1 MSEKTKKKVL
11 YIVYT
16 LIVVLVMAL
25 LSWLGHFEAIRD
37 FLTRVESA
45 SFDNRQ
51 KVVAKYKKPNKDIK
65 VIALDDESYEY
76 IMDRYGSWP
85 VSRGLW
91 ADVLNGVEKAK
102 PNKIIMDLIFTKPT
116 NDTLGDTRLVETIKN
131 NKNIYISANFDN
143 TSQEV
148 RTPKKLDNKFKLNV
162 IGEKLKS
169 NDYIT
174 YSNVRFVMDELAK
187 STSKVGI
194 INVSRDED
202 GVIRNATPIFEYQD
216 KNYPNLTLLAAL
228 DILGKKQVMI
238 MDNKIIID
246 ENHIIPLD
254 NTSRTILNWYG
265 GEQTYEYVSFW
276 KVVKAIKENN
286 QKFLDDN
293 FNNKIIYIGTTATSL
308 SDIKTVPT
316 ASLIAG
322 VELHCTF
329 LNNILDNN
337 FIKKLPLK
345 VDFLIAIILSLMVGF
360 YVLREDSIFK
370 TFLFLFLTMGVYA
383 LIATFLMACFNYW
396 VSLIIPFSA
405 IIMTFI
411 LIYCEKYLL
420 KVKDY
425 EKTYKLAVTDGLTQL
440 YNHRYFQE
448 QMIVQLNNYKR
459 YQTPFSLIMID
470 IDFFK
475 KFNDT
480 YGHQSGDA
488 VLKQVANILKKNSRT
503 SDIACRYG
511 GEEMTVILTNT
522 SNEPAVFMA
531 NKLCQIVRET
541 KFVLV
546 NNEKVNVTISVGV
559 ATINDKVEKPQ
570 ELIEYC
576 DKCLYKA
583 KENGR
588 NQVVSTV

>member
-16 LIVVLVMAL
+16 LIVVLVITM
-25 LSWLGHFEAIRD
+25 LSWLGHFGAIRD

-51 KVVAKYKKPNKDIK
+51 KIVAKYKKPNKDIK

-91 ADVLNGVEKAK
+91 ADVLNGIESVR
-102 PNKIIMDLIFTKPT
+102 PNKIIMDLIFAKPT
-116 NDTLGDTRLVETIKN
+116 NDTTGDAKLIQTIKN

-143 TSQEV
+143 TSYEV
-148 RTPKKLDNKFKLNV
+148 RKPARLDNKFKLTV
-162 IGEKLKS
+162 YGEKLKS
-169 NDYIT
+169 NDYIK
-174 YSNVRFVMDELAK
+174 YSNVRFVMNELA
-187 STSKVGI
+187 SATSKVGM
-194 INVSRDED
+194 INVNRDED

-216 KNYPNLTLLAAL
+216 KYYPNLTFLAAL
-228 DILGKKQVMI
+228 DLLAKKQVMV

-254 NTSRTILNWYG
+254 DTNRAILNWYG
-265 GEQTYEYVSFW
+265 AGQTYEYISFW
-276 KVVKAIKENN
+276 KIIKAINENN
-286 QKFLDDN
+286 QKFLVDN
-293 FNNKIIYIGTTATSL
+293 FKNKIIYIGTTATSL

-316 ASLIAG
+316 DSLIAG

-337 FIKKLPLK
+337 FIKKIPIK
-345 VDFLIAIILSLMVGF
+345 INFLIAIILSLMVGY
-360 YVLREDSIFK
+360 YVLKTDSVFK
-370 TFLFLFLTMGVYA
+370 TYLFLFLTMGIYA
-383 LIATFLMACFNYW
+383 IVATLLMACFNLW
-396 VSLIIPFSA
+396 ISLIVPYSA
-405 IIMTFI
+405 IVMTFI

-488 VLKQVANILKKNSRT
+488 VLKQVAQILKKNSRT

-511 GEEMTVILTNT
+511 GEEMTVILSNT
-522 SNEPAVFMA
+522 ENEPAVFMA
-531 NKLCQIVRET
+531 NKLCQIVRQT
-541 KFVLV
+541 KFILV

-559 ATINDKVEKPQ
+559 ATINENVEKPQ
-570 ELIEYC
+570 QLIEYC

-588 NQVVSTV
+588 NQVVSAV

>member
-102 PNKIIMDLIFTKPT
+102 PNKIIMDLIFAKPT
-116 NDTLGDTRLVETIKN
+116 NDTSGDSRLVETIKN

-143 TSQEV
+143 TSSEV

-238 MDNKIIID
+238 MF
-246 ENHIIPLD
+246 
-254 NTSRTILNWYG
+254 SR
-265 GEQTYEYVSFW
+265 S
-276 KVVKAIKENN
+276 
-286 QKFLDDN
+286 
-293 FNNKIIYIGTTATSL
+293 S
-308 SDIKTVPT
+308 
-316 ASLIAG
+316 
-322 VELHCTF
+322 
-329 LNNILDNN
+329 
-337 FIKKLPLK
+337 
-345 VDFLIAIILSLMVGF
+345 M
-360 YVLREDSIFK
+360 
-370 TFLFLFLTMGVYA
+370 
-383 LIATFLMACFNYW
+383 
-396 VSLIIPFSA
+396 
-405 IIMTFI
+405 
-411 LIYCEKYLL
+411 
-420 KVKDY
+420 
-425 EKTYKLAVTDGLTQL
+425 
-440 YNHRYFQE
+440 
-448 QMIVQLNNYKR
+448 
-459 YQTPFSLIMID
+459 
-470 IDFFK
+470 
-475 KFNDT
+475 
-480 YGHQSGDA
+480 
-488 VLKQVANILKKNSRT
+488 
-503 SDIACRYG
+503 
-511 GEEMTVILTNT
+511 
-522 SNEPAVFMA
+522 
-531 NKLCQIVRET
+531 
-541 KFVLV
+541 
-546 NNEKVNVTISVGV
+546 
-559 ATINDKVEKPQ
+559 
-570 ELIEYC
+570 
-576 DKCLYKA
+576 
-583 KENGR
+583 
-588 NQVVSTV
+588 